1 MAVREI
7 AAKFEMV
14 CDGCGAVQASVS
26 KSRPAHWSDF
36 HILRDAYDFQGAAV
50 ADGSVKLLLC
60 LECGGLAAKAVNAAI
75 DERRAALAK
84 FEPVPPK

>member
-7 AAKFEMV
+7 AATFEAV
-14 CDGCGAVQASVS
+14 CDCCKETEAMPRMG
-26 KSRPAHWSDF
+26 RPKYWCDL

-60 LECGGLAAKAVNAAI
+60 LSCGEKITKAMNAVF
-75 DERRAALAK
+75 DQVRAAQAAS
-84 FEPVPPK
+84 